1 MHHLF
6 QVHGWVVV
14 CNAIMFKHRKRDEF
28 EGVLGR
34 PYLLQTLLQVALS
47 SAAVVDETMV
57 ARPRHARVRPAVR
70 CVL

>member
-1 MHHLF
+1 
-6 QVHGWVVV
+6 
-14 CNAIMFKHRKRDEF
+14 MFKHRKRDEF